1 MAYVRWSTQQEPFN
15 PHVWSFGACIY
26 GLRIKRSS
34 RWVDYGMNRVTYEM
48 RIDSWLNV
56 PNSYVNDDG
65 KPNLNNSNA
74 ENDNDARVLVR
85 IEVALVYTFTP
96 AADLSASLRE
106 LSLQFEGVSVI
117 NKVKLQ

>member
-1 MAYVRWSTQQEPFN
+1 MD
-15 PHVWSFGACIY
+15 
-26 GLRIKRSS
+26 GLKIRRSS
-34 RWVDYGMNRVTYEM
+34 RCVGYGANHVMYEM

-85 IEVALVYTFTP
+85 IETELIYTFAP
-96 AADLSASLRE
+96 AANLPTCFRE
-106 LSLQFEGVSVI
+106 FCLQFKGVSVI
-117 NKVKLQ
+117 DEI

>member
-1 MAYVRWSTQQEPFN
+1 MRRLLNEPCDVR
-15 PHVWSFGACIY
+15 I
-26 GLRIKRSS
+26 
-34 RWVDYGMNRVTYEM
+34 
-48 RIDSWLNV
+48 RIDSWPNV

-96 AADLSASLRE
+96 AADLSASFRE
-106 LSLQFEGVSVI
+106 FSLQFEGVSVI
-117 NKVKLQ
+117 NEVKLQ